1 MQTANDILLLENH
14 LDFWEHLTD
23 SQQEYLI
30 SNTKS
35 VHYSAGEFLHYADSD
50 CLGLLLIKSG
60 QIRTFLLSKKDEK
73 SLYTVGKRKTL
84 VFITLYIPL
93 LLGF

>member
-1 MQTANDILLLENH
+1 MQTANDILLLEKH

-60 QIRTFLLSKKDEK
+60 QIRTFLLSEE
-73 SLYTVGKRKTL
+73 GRE
-84 VFITLYIPL
+84 ITLYRLEQGDI
-93 LLGF
+93 